1 MPRLLPNPGCAGKV
15 TVGPVCACCRRESRR
30 GVEACGGTERRR
42 HRHRVVDVL
51 NAVREV
57 AAAMRYHRHRVCGH
71 HIGDI
76 HGRADTGPGLHQTVT
91 AAAQRQRLSFRQP
104 TMNSAVIG
112 LPLLV
117 RLMSCS
123 LVRPVGRN

>member
-42 HRHRVVDVL
+42 HRHRV
-51 NAVREV
+51 
-57 AAAMRYHRHRVCGH
+57 CGH

-76 HGRADTGPGLHQTVT
+76 HGRADTGPGLHQTVS
-91 AAAQRQRLSFRQP
+91 AVAQRQRLSFRPGFARP

-123 LVRPVGRN
+123 LVTPVGRN